1 VKARSGEVV
10 LDPDLPTRGAEAP
23 LDPVELGVPLNAGVA
38 LYAANVCDD
47 MAQGIALARR
57 AIESGAAARKLA
69 ELTAFSQLNT
79 ASVGP

>member
-1 VKARSGEVV
+1 
-10 LDPDLPTRGAEAP
+10 
-23 LDPVELGVPLNAGVA
+23 
-38 LYAANVCDD
+38 

-79 ASVGP
+79 ASMGP